1 MVKIEPVYDGKRRFY
16 DLLLQ
21 ADEQPEM
28 IGRYLDR
35 GEMFVMFGELDNVFS
50 DTVRHR
56 GIDVVGSDVVGSDV
70 VGNGLSQTVAVAV
83 AVVTDEG
90 GGVCEL
96 KNLAVDERY
105 RRCGY
110 GRRML
115 EFLFDRYRGRFERM
129 LVGTGEAPT
138 ALPFYEHCGFIR
150 SHRVEN
156 FFTDN
161 YDHPIIEAGVRLK
174 DMIYLQKKI

>member
-1 MVKIEPVYDGKRRFY
+1 M
-16 DLLLQ
+16 
-21 ADEQPEM
+21 
-28 IGRYLDR
+28 
-35 GEMFVMFGELDNVFS
+35 
-50 DTVRHR
+50 
-56 GIDVVGSDVVGSDV
+56 
-70 VGNGLSQTVAVAV
+70 
-83 AVVTDEG
+83 TDEG

-96 KNLAVDERY
+96 KNLAVDKRF

-174 DMIYLQKKI
+174 DMIYLQKEI

>member
-1 MVKIEPVYDGKRRFY
+1 MVRIEPVYDGRRRFY

-35 GEMFVMFGELDNVFS
+35 GEMFVMFGEWNNVLS
-50 DTVRHR
+50 DTVRHS
-56 GIDVVGSDVVGSDV
+56 GVDVVGSAT

-96 KNLAVDERY
+96 KNLAVDKRF

-174 DMIYLQKKI
+174 DMIYLQKEI